1 MIIIHTYAYG
11 SKLTTLVQVGT
22 AANTG
27 LTPITSQLTNIE
39 FADPT
44 TVTGR
49 KKREAS
55 TREGRQVGNDA
66 TAWTAVDLSM
76 ANTNLVSGVVINIED
91 IIGRTA
97 IDNYFHYDVSV
108 CIDFLTRL

>member
-1 MIIIHTYAYG
+1 MAAN
-11 SKLTTLVQVGT
+11 LLVQVGT
-22 AANTG
+22 ADNAG

-39 FADPT
+39 FADMTPL
-44 TVTGR
+44 TGR
-49 KKREAS
+49 KKREA
-55 TREGRQVGNDA
+55 REGRQVGNDA
-66 TAWTAVDLSM
+66 TMWTAQDLSL

-108 CIDFLTRL
+108 CFDFLTRL

>member
-1 MIIIHTYAYG
+1 MAAN
-11 SKLTTLVQVGT
+11 LLVQVGT
-22 AANTG
+22 ADNAG

-39 FADPT
+39 FADMTP
-44 TVTGR
+44 TGR
-49 KKREAS
+49 KKREA
-55 TREGRQVGNDA
+55 REGRQVGTA
-66 TAWTAVDLSM
+66 WTGTAWTAQDLSR

-108 CIDFLTRL
+108 CFDFLTRL

>member
-1 MIIIHTYAYG
+1 MAAN
-11 SKLTTLVQVGT
+11 LLVQVGT
-22 AANTG
+22 ADNAG

-39 FADPT
+39 FADMTP
-44 TVTGR
+44 VR
-49 KKREAS
+49 KKREA
-55 TREGRQVGNDA
+55 REGRQVGNDA
-66 TAWTAVDLSM
+66 NAWAAQDLSR

-97 IDNYFHYDVSV
+97 IDNYFHYDVNV